1 MAIDAAT
8 RPRTPRPV
16 SATGASPGRPG
27 RARAFV
33 GRAVV
38 DPMSEFLRLEAAG
51 SLVLLAATIVAL
63 VWANSPWDG
72 AYRDLWATEL
82 SAHLGGFEIDDHL
95 AGAVNDGLMAV
106 FFFVVGLE
114 IKREL
119 VRGEL
124 RDVRKASLPAI
135 AAIGGMVVPA
145 LIFAALNAGGD
156 GARGWGIP
164 MATDIAFAV
173 GILAL
178 AGRVPT
184 SLKVFLL
191 ALAIVDDLGAI
202 AVIAIFYSEDIALD
216 AGAIAV
222 ALVAL
227 VLVLQRIGVRSVW
240 PYVVAGVALWVAVF
254 ESGVHATVA
263 GVALGLLTPAWPV
276 GDDDGAQSPLE
287 RLEQLL
293 HPWVSFGIVPLFALA
308 NAGVALSGD
317 SLSAAAESR
326 VAIGIVL
333 GLVAGK
339 TAGILLAT
347 WLAVRTGAGSMPA
360 GARWPQIAG
369 VAMLGGVGFTVSL
382 FVTGLAF
389 DAPALVSDAKLGVL
403 AGSLVAGVLGF
414 AVVRLTGGSAV
425 SPEPVGG
432 SRRSG

>member
-27 RARAFV
+27 GARAFV

-145 LIFAALNAGGD
+145 LIFAAVNAGGD

>member
-1 MAIDAAT
+1 M
-8 RPRTPRPV
+8 
-16 SATGASPGRPG
+16 SATGDAPSRPR
-27 RARAFV
+27 RARAFA
-33 GRAVV
+33 GRAIL

-82 SAHLGGFEIDDHL
+82 SAHIGGLEIEDHL

-124 RDVRKASLPAI
+124 REVRKASLPAI

-145 LIFAALNAGGD
+145 LIFVALNAGGD

-202 AVIAIFYSEDIALD
+202 AVIAIFYTEEIALD

-227 VLVLQRIGVRSVW
+227 VFVLQRVGVRSVW
-240 PYVVAGVALWVAVF
+240 PYVIAGVALWVAVF

-263 GVALGLLTPAWPV
+263 GVALGLLTPAWPL
-276 GDDDGAQSPLE
+276 GDDDGAESPLE
-287 RLEQLL
+287 RLERML

-389 DAPALVSDAKLGVL
+389 DAPALAGDAKLGVF

-414 AVVRLTGGSAV
+414 TVVRLTSGSTV
-425 SPEPVGG
+425 STEPVGG